1 VNLLKPNALGTRVF
15 GNHIDILTTMQP
27 PFDVDSCSNS
37 SELPTGRWHR
47 WAVRLEV
54 NQAVVFAML
63 LRGWQM
69 VGGFVTV
76 LLVSVYL
83 PSDLQG
89 FYFTFT
95 SLIGVQ
101 ALFDLGLGTIAV
113 NLVSH
118 EWAKLENDG
127 HDTAAANSRALA
139 RLIELGQR
147 LFRWYSVAAI
157 LFGMTVAGGGTIF
170 FNSQQ
175 AGSVSWHVPWIALV
189 TLTSFSLAT
198 TPFIALLEGCN
209 QVVSVNRMRLVQAV
223 LTSVA
228 IWLSLI
234 LGGGLWALVASSAV
248 RVLCELT
255 LVAAGRR
262 EFFGQFF
269 DVPQRGFIDWRNEVW
284 PLQWRLGIQAAV
296 GFFSSGLLTPIMF
309 HYHGPTVAGQ
319 MGLTWTVLMAI
330 QQAALAWIQ
339 PRIPRLGMLAA
350 RRQFTDMDRLFFRS
364 TIQSLITMATAGT
377 VLWSV
382 VSIGRAWGFA
392 VVDRFLESWSFG
404 LLTLTITV
412 NLVLACQGYYVRA
425 CKREP
430 FLVLSLV
437 ADGSMGL
444 IAWWLG
450 SQFGPTGAI
459 SGLLAVSTFVVVPW
473 QSAIWRR
480 CRAESQ
486 GHQ

>member
-1 VNLLKPNALGTRVF
+1 
-15 GNHIDILTTMQP
+15 MQR

-37 SELPTGRWHR
+37 AESSAGRWR
-47 WAVRLEV
+47 QWAVRLDV

-76 LLVSVYL
+76 LLVSTYL
-83 PSDLQG
+83 SGDLQG
-89 FYFTFT
+89 YYFTFT

-101 ALFDLGLGTIAV
+101 ALFDLGFGTISV

-118 EWAKLENDG
+118 EWAKLDSDG
-127 HDTAAANSRALA
+127 HDHASANSRVLA

-157 LFGMTVAGGGTIF
+157 LFGMTVAGCGTIF
-170 FNSQQ
+170 FSAQQ
-175 AGSVSWHVPWIALV
+175 TGSASWHVPWIALV
-189 TLTSFSLAT
+189 ALTSFSLAT
-198 TPFIALLEGCN
+198 SPLIALMEGCN
-209 QVVSVNRMRLVQAV
+209 QVASVNRMRLVQAV
-223 LTSVA
+223 LASVA
-228 IWLSLI
+228 IWLSVI
-234 LGGGLWALVASSAV
+234 LGGGLWALVASAAV

-255 LVAAGRR
+255 LVAARR
-262 EFFGQFF
+262 RGFFGKFF

-330 QQAALAWIQ
+330 QQASLAWIQ

-350 RRQFTDMDRLFFRS
+350 RRQFTEMDRLFFHS
-364 TIQSLITMATAGT
+364 TIQSLITMAIAGT

-392 VVDRFLESWSFG
+392 VVDRFLETLPLG
-404 LLTLTITV
+404 LLAVTVAV
-412 NLVLACQGYYVRA
+412 NLVLACQGHYVRA

-444 IAWWLG
+444 ISWWLG

-473 QSAIWRR
+473 QTAIWRR
-480 CRAESQ
+480 CRAESRCS
-486 GHQ
+486 